1 MNLPIVPTSLST
13 SSVFDVVGFGLNTI
27 DLLAVVDEYPSPDSK
42 NILQDFVE
50 LPGGQTA
57 TAMVTCARLGWR
69 ARYIGYFGNDE
80 RGALSRESL
89 TSDGVDVSACRHV
102 RAPQG
107 LSLVLVDGEG
117 RRTILWRRSAQL
129 DMSPEDVQESV
140 VTAGRVLLVDCHQI
154 AAATQAASFAR
165 KGGVPTVVDVEE
177 MRPGIEYLLEQID
190 VIITAETF
198 PESFSGVSGIGSAL
212 AVLVREF
219 RPVVACATLGRRG
232 SLALVGDTEIF
243 TPGFDVPVVDST
255 GAGDAFRGGFIAG
268 WLKAGPSPRVEDVL
282 RYANAVAAL
291 QTRALGARTAIP
303 SLQEVDVL
311 LRSER
316 GL

>member
-1 MNLPIVPTSLST
+1 MVPTS
-13 SSVFDVVGFGLNTI
+13 SVAGGFDVVGLGLNTI
-27 DLLAVVDEYPSPDSK
+27 DLLAVVDEYPLPDSK
-42 NILQDFVE
+42 SALKDFIE

-57 TAMVTCARLGWR
+57 TAMVACARLGWR
-69 ARYIGYFGNDE
+69 ARYIGWFGDDE

-89 TSDGVDVSACRHV
+89 TSDGVDVSACHHV
-102 RAPQG
+102 HAPQG

-117 RRTILWRRSAQL
+117 RRTILWRRSVQL
-129 DMSPEDVQESV
+129 DMNPEDVQESV
-140 VTAGRVLLVDCHQI
+140 VTAGRVLLVDCHQV

-165 KGGVPTVVDVEE
+165 NCGVPTVVDVEE
-177 MRPGIEYLLEQID
+177 MQPGIERLLTQID
-190 VIITAETF
+190 ILITAETF
-198 PESFSGVSGIGSAL
+198 PEPFSGVTGIGSAL

-232 SLALVGDTEIF
+232 SLALVGGTEIF
-243 TPGFDVPVVDST
+243 TPGFDVPVVDTT

-268 WLKAGPSPRVEDVL
+268 WLKAGPNPLVEDVL

-303 SLQEVDVL
+303 SLQEVDAF
-311 LRSER
+311 LRSEKS
-316 GL
+316 L